1 MINNLLLVLAYN
13 EAVNIKKTI
22 YELIDEFDK
31 IIVINDASKDSTQE
45 ILDQIQN
52 EHNKVSIIK
61 NKKNFGAGKSF
72 QIGLNYIVEKK
83 LDPINIVKI
92 DGDGQFKRFDIL
104 KVKKILERNNV
115 DYVKANRFWSDGIVG
130 DIPNIRYFGNSIAS
144 FLIKFNTGL
153 FKINDPLN
161 GLLGFKAK
169 FIKHINVPK
178 IFFRYGYPFYVNS
191 SFVQNNLKTY
201 EIQNVVKYGIGEKS
215 QLKAL
220 PIFLKLFGYS
230 VFYFFANIRSKL
242 KISDLQISAILDIT
256 FTCFQ
261 LFSFISL
268 SILMSIRYFERS
280 GVQSNWFILFV
291 LFQLFSFLNIYY
303 SKSLE
308 NNVRK
313 SMFTN
318 Y

>member
-31 IIVINDASKDSTQE
+31 IIVINDASKDRTQE
-45 ILDQIQN
+45 ILNQIQN
-52 EHNKVSIIK
+52 EHKKVSIVK

-72 QIGLNYIVEKK
+72 QIGLNYIVEEK

-92 DGDGQFKRFDIL
+92 DGDGQFEKSDIL
-104 KVKKILERNNV
+104 KIRKILEGNDV
-115 DYVKANRFWSDGIVG
+115 DYVKANRFWPDGIVG
-130 DIPNIRYFGNSIAS
+130 EIPTIRFFGNSIAS

-169 FIKHINVPK
+169 FIKHINVPR

-230 VFYFFANIRSKL
+230 VFYFFANIKSKL

-268 SILMSIRYFERS
+268 FILTSIRYFDRS

-313 SMFTN
+313 SKFTN

>member
-22 YELIDEFDK
+22 TELIDEFDK
-31 IIVINDASKDSTQE
+31 IIVINDASKDNTQE
-45 ILDQIQN
+45 ILSQIQN
-52 EHNKVSIIK
+52 EHKKVTIVE

-72 QIGLNYIVEKK
+72 QIGLNYIVEEK
-83 LDPINIVKI
+83 LNPINIVKI
-92 DGDGQFKRFDIL
+92 DGDGQFERIDIL
-104 KVKKILERNNV
+104 KIQKILEKNNV
-115 DYVKANRFWSDGIVG
+115 DYVKANRFWSDGIIG
-130 DIPNIRYFGNSIAS
+130 NIPTIRYFGNSIAS

-161 GLLGFKAK
+161 GLIGFKAK

-191 SFVQNNLKTY
+191 SFIQNNLITY

-215 QLKAL
+215 QLKAF

-230 VFYFFANIRSKL
+230 VFYFFSNIKSKL

-256 FTCFQ
+256 FICFQ

-268 SILMSIRYFERS
+268 SILISIRYFDRL

-291 LFQLFSFLNIYY
+291 LFQLFSFMNIYY

-313 SMFTN
+313 RLFTN
-318 Y
+318 F